1 VKNSEQF
8 ISGMTQQSLDTPFL
22 IMQGSRDEIVSPDMA
37 EKTVQLLTDL
47 GYSVRY
53 QSYDAGH
60 KVPKVAM
67 PVIKEFIEG

>member
-1 VKNSEQF
+1 
-8 ISGMTQQSLDTPFL
+8 MTQQSLDTPFL
-22 IMQGSRDEIVSPDMA
+22 IMQGSRDEIVSPDRA